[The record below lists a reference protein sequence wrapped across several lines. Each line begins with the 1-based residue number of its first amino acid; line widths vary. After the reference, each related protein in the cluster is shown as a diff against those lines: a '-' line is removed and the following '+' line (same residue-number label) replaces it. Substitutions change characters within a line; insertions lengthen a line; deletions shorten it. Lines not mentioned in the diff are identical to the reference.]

1 MKDTFPQYIDL
12 TGSIT
17 APAGWTCTKG
27 TQVFTGET
35 LARHWL
41 VCKTDADIPA
51 GTTLNFTIPAYVSM
65 NIPRNTPLQNVVY
78 ICEEKLPDGKPNPEC
93 TETPPPP
100 PKPNCES
107 LPPEERAKDPACVIV
122 STFDLAL
129 KKYINSDD
137 AQNAP

>member
-1 MKDTFPQYIDL
+1 
-12 TGSIT
+12 
-17 APAGWTCTKG
+17 
-27 TQVFTGET
+27 
-35 LARHWL
+35 
-41 VCKTDADIPA
+41 
-51 GTTLNFTIPAYVSM
+51 M

-78 ICEEKLPDGKPNPEC
+78 ICEEKLPDGKPNPAC

-100 PKPNCES
+100 PKPNCEE

-122 STFDLAL
+122 SSFDLAL